1 MYHSGGGGT
10 SPHSYCFVSVSLEK
24 GRGIPKKQ
32 SLPGERAKG
41 EGKTEGLTDGRWTRW
56 IQTERGGQPADRRQ
70 CGRRGL
76 GGVQADPDGEGLTT
90 PAPRLGP
97 RYLPLPF
104 PPPPPTMAVLL
115 SLGPDKRASSA
126 EGWPVARPQTLLGG
140 R

>member
-1 MYHSGGGGT
+1 MDAMDSD
-10 SPHSYCFVSVSLEK
+10 
-24 GRGIPKKQ
+24 
-32 SLPGERAKG
+32 G
-41 EGKTEGLTDGRWTRW
+41 EGW
-56 IQTERGGQPADRRQ
+56 AASRQ
-70 CGRRGL
+70 ASVWEEGL